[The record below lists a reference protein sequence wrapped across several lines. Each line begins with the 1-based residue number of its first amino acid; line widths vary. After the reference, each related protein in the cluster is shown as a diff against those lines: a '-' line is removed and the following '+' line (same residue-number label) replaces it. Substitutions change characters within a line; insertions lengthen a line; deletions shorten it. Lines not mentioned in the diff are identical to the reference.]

1 LGLRIESPDGE
12 AALRE
17 FIALPDRVN
26 SALPARWPGL
36 EMIEMPTLTGQ
47 SALAAGKAL
56 RPFMARE
63 DGEVVAR
70 ALAIFDPA
78 YQRRWADPLGHLAM
92 FDAMPQARAAVREMV
107 DAACEWLRSQGA
119 RAARAGFLLPLDGP
133 FTIDAYRP
141 LPPFTVRQNPDY
153 YHAILKD
160 AGFVS
165 EKGFVDYRIE
175 VTPELIAR
183 YQSALEGA
191 RRAGFSIVPLRG
203 VPADRRVADFAPAF
217 NEAFQEHWGYIAMPD
232 AAFAEIFMLFEALG
246 ALDTSVIAY
255 RGGETVG
262 TLMCAPEQTAL
273 AVLQPGVKLNDAEK
287 LNFLGIGV
295 RETARGQ
302 GVNMA
307 MAAYA
312 YLKLIESGAKFLSYT
327 LVVDDNWPSRRT
339 AEKLGA
345 HVCSNYMVYRREFSR
360 HA

>member
-1 LGLRIESPDGE
+1 LGVIVESPSGE

-26 SALPARWPGL
+26 SALPARWPAL
-36 EMIEMPTLTGQ
+36 EMVEMPTLTGH

-56 RPFMARE
+56 RPFVARE

-78 YQRRWADPLGHLAM
+78 YQRRWDDPLGHLAM
-92 FDAMPQARAAVREMV
+92 FDAMPDAGGAVRAMV
-107 DAACEWLRSQGA
+107 DAACDWLRTQGA

-133 FTIDAYRP
+133 FTVDAYRP
-141 LPPFTVRQNPDY
+141 LPPFMVRQNPDH
-153 YHAILKD
+153 YHAMLKE
-160 AGFVS
+160 AGFAT
-165 EKGFVDYRIE
+165 EKGFVDYKIE
-175 VTPELIAR
+175 VTRELVAR

-203 VPADRRVADFAPAF
+203 VPVDRRVADFAPAF
-217 NEAFQEHWGYIAMPD
+217 NEAFHEHWGYVALPD
-232 AAFAEIFMLFEALG
+232 EAFEEFFMLFEAIG
-246 ALDTSVIAY
+246 ALDTSVVAY
-255 RGGETVG
+255 RGGEPVG
-262 TLMCAPEQTAL
+262 TLMVAPEQTAL
-273 AVLQPGVKLNDAEK
+273 AVLRPGAKLSDSER

-295 RETARGQ
+295 RQSARGQ
-302 GVNMA
+302 GVNIA
-307 MAAYA
+307 MASYA

-345 HVCSNYMVYRREFSR
+345 RVCSNYLVYRRDFSPR
-360 HA
+360 S